1 MEVSHVENNAQKQT
15 ESNGKQLQGTE
26 LTHEQFSDVYTA
38 GTSDGIHQLANKQIK
53 IENEP
58 YSE

>member
-1 MEVSHVENNAQKQT
+1 MEPNATNQSENKA
-15 ESNGKQLQGTE
+15 EQLQGSE

-38 GTSDGIHQLANKQIK
+38 GTSDGIHQLADKQIK

>member
-1 MEVSHVENNAQKQT
+1 MENNA
-15 ESNGKQLQGTE
+15 SNQGEMKAKQLQGSE

-38 GTSDGIHQLANKQIK
+38 GTSDGIHQLADKQIK